1 MENGIAA
8 YSAADTFSDMF
19 SAFTTG
25 FNSVMGFITTNT
37 WILVI
42 VAMPVILGILGVV
55 ISFIKSRM

>member
-8 YSAADTFSDMF
+8 YSAADTFSNMF
-19 SAFTTG
+19 DAFTTG
-25 FNSVMGFITTNT
+25 FNSVMCFITSNT

>member
-1 MENGIAA
+1 MENGVAV
-8 YSAADTFSDMF
+8 YSATDTFSNMF
-19 SAFTTG
+19 DAFTTG
-25 FNSVMGFITTNT
+25 FNSVMGFITSNT

>member
-8 YSAADTFSDMF
+8 YSANDTFSNMF
-19 SAFTTG
+19 DAFTTG
-25 FNSVMGFITTNT
+25 FNSVMSFITSNT

>member
-8 YSAADTFSDMF
+8 YSANDTFSKMF
-19 SAFTTG
+19 DAFTTG
-25 FNSVMGFITTNT
+25 FNSVMSFITSNT

>member
-1 MENGIAA
+1 MENGVAA
-8 YSAADTFSDMF
+8 YSATDTFNNMF
-19 SAFTTG
+19 DAFTTG
-25 FNSVMGFITTNT
+25 FNSVMGFITSNT